1 MTEFQGELLST
12 LEPLAADAIDKVN
25 AGAALAYA
33 IYHCPKGDVK
43 AFFDAMP
50 DGVARAYMKACEA
63 YGIGQR
69 ATHAV
74 HVADQA
80 DPIMRLEEPK

>member
-12 LEPLAADAIDKVN
+12 TDPLTGDAIDKVN

-33 IYHCPKGDVK
+33 IYHCPKDDVK

-50 DGVARAYMKACEA
+50 KGVVTAYQKACVA
-63 YGIGQR
+63 YSIGH
-69 ATHAV
+69 HAAYAV
-74 HVADQA
+74 RVADQA
-80 DPIMRLEEPK
+80 DPILRLEEK